1 MKPRRKLATTGIFP
15 YNTGCFDVAGPTAS
29 GNAPAAG
36 PVNLHFIMKTIA
48 VYPGSFDPV
57 TNGHIDLIQRS
68 ATIFDEVVVAILRN
82 SGKTPLFSVDE
93 RKEMLESAIRNIDN
107 VTVTDFSGLLVDF
120 AERIG
125 ASVIIRGIRAISDY
139 EYELQMAWINRRLAS
154 RVETVFMLPAETY
167 SFLSSRLV
175 KEIASHGGAISG
187 LVPEDVERRLRS
199 RFNTEKS

>member
-1 MKPRRKLATTGIFP
+1 ME
-15 YNTGCFDVAGPTAS
+15 
-29 GNAPAAG
+29 
-36 PVNLHFIMKTIA
+36 TIA

-68 ATIFDEVVVAILRN
+68 ATLFDKVVVAILRN

-93 RKEMLESAIRNIDN
+93 RSEMLESAVLEIGN
-107 VTVTDFSGLLVDF
+107 VTVTNFSGLLVDF
-120 AERIG
+120 ADRIG

-139 EYELQMAWINRRLAS
+139 EYELQMALINRRLSS
-154 RVETVFMLPAETY
+154 RIETVFMLPAETY

-175 KEIASHGGAISG
+175 KEIASHGGAIRG

-199 RFNTEKS
+199 RFTPETS